1 MKIMLKRLVLLL
13 IIAGAAY
20 MLWDQRHKI
29 ASLQNNK
36 LRIQG
41 TWYQVELEWKGRT
54 PYHFS
59 ERINTANDSEWGS
72 YEMPKNTVIEVM
84 TADKLTVYQLS
95 FSDDGDMIWSM
106 EVDGKMTEIIRW
118 RE

>member
-20 MLWDQRHKI
+20 MLWGQRHKI

-41 TWYQVELEWKGRT
+41 TWYQVELEWKGLT

-59 ERINTANDSEWGS
+59 ERIITANDSEWGS

-84 TADKLTVYQLS
+84 TADKLEVYQLS